1 MLGGYSVAS
10 TAPAALFASL
20 SMARAQAT
28 VAAMLFSFA
37 VFTVIV
43 LWAYA
48 AKKSRYVWL
57 GCLLITGLS
66 YLILFSM
73 KQGS

>member
-20 SMARAQAT
+20 SMARSQAT
-28 VAAMLFSFA
+28 AAAMLFSFA
-37 VFTVIV
+37 VFTMVV

-48 AKKSRYVWL
+48 AQKSRYVWL

-66 YLILFSM
+66 WFILFNM
-73 KQGS
+73 NHGN